1 MREKK
6 ESVDKEENVKEEQFE
21 RRILFID
28 DENSFTFETLVE
40 CNCCNE
46 LTELNF
52 LFNTNDKFYCQS
64 CQREIK
70 PTINVEINK
79 KRYERFDVLTPKQL
93 YEKIRFNFFTNNE
106 YKIDVNI
113 FYKNYNCI
121 FWNCVLY
128 FSMRNL
134 SFDFIIP
141 YERHITNSDMK
152 REDNENTKIEVY
164 EDLTIESSTQFECYN

>member
-1 MREKK
+1 MTPVYR
-6 ESVDKEENVKEEQFE
+6 
-21 RRILFID
+21 LFP
-28 DENSFTFETLVE
+28 V
-40 CNCCNE
+40 
-46 LTELNF
+46 
-52 LFNTNDKFYCQS
+52 DKFYCQS

-121 FWNCVLY
+121 FWNCVRY